1 MAPDPVLMRLALPL
15 TIVTVILPTAL
26 AACSAAPDAPTAP
39 TAPTRTASASAES
52 RLSAGALLAVPP
64 ATSVA
69 MLTVAPRRAALAVT
83 GGRADLVLQDGTL
96 HLGALDVDIRERA
109 LTPAMTVHDVHVSL
123 DAPTSARATIAADG
137 RISADLPAMLLLDC
151 TVDEDGQPGQPKH
164 ELLATTV
171 HLEVTVGADGR
182 TNAAGTASA
191 THEFRGQAV
200 DLLLAVRAIE

>member
-1 MAPDPVLMRLALPL
+1 MGERRRTRTRARARDR
-15 TIVTVILPTAL
+15 TRTR
-26 AACSAAPDAPTAP
+26 AAHDRARAAAAPTAP
-39 TAPTRTASASAES
+39 ATTATTTSSAD
-52 RLSAGALLAVPP
+52 RLSAGALLAVTPVN
-64 ATSVA
+64 SVA

-96 HLGALDVDIRERA
+96 HLGALDVDIQERT
-109 LTPAMTVHDVHVSL
+109 LTPAMAVHDVHVSL

-137 RISADLPAMLLLDC
+137 RISADLPATLLLDC

-164 ELLATTV
+164 ETLATTV
-171 HLEVTVGADGR
+171 HLEVTLAADGR
-182 TNAAGTASA
+182 TNAAVTASA